1 MAVFH
6 ASLQRCFARVENRNR
21 WLRLIPTKAPGG
33 VSLAPRGFSLGRA
46 TGQRKARNRLGR
58 TFRAWAD
65 ALRRRGSSV
74 SHREGVIPTG
84 RATGPRALTA
94 LDSSA
99 LPFPR
104 RAETRFE
111 RLIPNRLRFSRR
123 LNKFLSRYFE

>member
-46 TGQRKARNRLGR
+46 TGQRNARNRLGR

-65 ALRRRGSSV
+65 ALRRRGSAV
-74 SHREGVIPTG
+74 GQREGLIPTG
-84 RATGPRALTA
+84 SDTA
-94 LDSSA
+94 QGAWPDSDSRD
-99 LPFPR
+99 LPCLPQ
-104 RAETRFE
+104 AHT
-111 RLIPNRLRFSRR
+111 
-123 LNKFLSRYFE
+123 